1 LVTAAFFDVGPG
13 VIMANSTGGRRG
25 AIIYAMLG
33 GVLLIVLQAL
43 GLPFVM
49 NSAAGF
55 TNLFGGNDFSMIAIV
70 VGGIARL
77 LGL

>member
-1 LVTAAFFDVGPG
+1 
-13 VIMANSTGGRRG
+13 
-25 AIIYAMLG
+25 
-33 GVLLIVLQAL
+33 LIVLQAFSL
-43 GLPFVM
+43 QFVI

-55 TNLFGGNDFSMIAIV
+55 VNLFGGNDFSLIAIV